1 MHDAVKW
8 KNTYCIHFKCLLGF
22 LLPKARY
29 VWSKLTFDTSIH
41 QIYLLRRY
49 HRDGFVAS
57 LKFLYKN
64 IQMLLIFPIKLKV
77 KVNIK
82 ELVPRT
88 FIQKTSLSF
97 KIHSYTIF
105 ISFRQMSGQLLTM
118 GCIRR
123 VYIFRLILKIYIYT
137 SRCDKVQVN

>member
-1 MHDAVKW
+1 MHDAVMW

-88 FIQKTSLSF
+88 FIQKQVWALKYIVILFSFLSD
-97 KIHSYTIF
+97 KCLDNYLRWDVSDECIF
-105 ISFRQMSGQLLTM
+105 S
-118 GCIRR
+118 
-123 VYIFRLILKIYIYT
+123 V
-137 SRCDKVQVN
+137 